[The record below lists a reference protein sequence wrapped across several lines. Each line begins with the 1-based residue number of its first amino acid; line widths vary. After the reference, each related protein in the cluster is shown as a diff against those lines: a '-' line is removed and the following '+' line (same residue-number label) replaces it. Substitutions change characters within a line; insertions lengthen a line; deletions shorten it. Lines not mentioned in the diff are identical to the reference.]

1 MNDSV
6 FFATFDPLY
15 VNAPEACSLC
25 ISHPPIFSY
34 EYCIEEEDGQR
45 QYLKGFCC
53 AACAGDLLKRLA
65 TTEAKEWA
73 QEEAVLEA
81 DDLDVTDFQKR
92 RLATF
97 GNVGSK

>member
-15 VNAPEACSLC
+15 VNAPDGCSVC
-25 ISHPPIFSY
+25 IAQPPIFSY
-34 EYCIEEEDGQR
+34 EYCIEEESGER

-53 AACAGDLLKRLA
+53 AACAAQLLKRLA
-65 TTEAKEWA
+65 NTEAGEWEKE
-73 QEEAVLEA
+73 EEELEA
-81 DDLDVTDFQKR
+81 ENLDVTDFQKR

-97 GNVGSK
+97 GSTGKK